1 MNGQKKRNSGGNSM
15 RVVVDQDLCMGCGVC
30 ESIAPDIFVLG
41 DELHAKVILDP
52 ISEKYR
58 FMVEEAVAECP
69 EVAISIL
76 DE

>member
-1 MNGQKKRNSGGNSM
+1 MEQWRNSM
-15 RVVVDQDLCMGCGVC
+15 RVFVDPDLCMGCGVC

-52 ISEKYR
+52 ISDKYL
-58 FMVEEAVAECP
+58 FVIEEAIAECP
-69 EVAISIL
+69 EVAIKLI

>member
-1 MNGQKKRNSGGNSM
+1 MNDYVIWNIGGKTM
-15 RVVVDQDLCMGCGVC
+15 RVYVDQDLCMGCGVC

-52 ISEKYR
+52 VSEKYR
-58 FMVEEAVAECP
+58 FMVEESVAECP
-69 EVAISIL
+69 EVAISIT